1 MPLFETSAVFIM
13 LYAYQKYTEDT
24 SFAAE
29 YSDLLTGYADYLN
42 ENALYPASQLI
53 SVDAITAQA
62 NQTGLAI
69 QSAIGLKAASLVLGD
84 SKYSDTAET
93 IANTVYNDALGLDG
107 ATLAESTHF
116 TYYYGQNDTW
126 NVLFPAYSDVLLEL
140 GTFDPAAWAMQSTWY
155 SQQMEEGGLPFAGP
169 ITDTSYTGSGIN
181 WGLADWSRLTF
192 FFDPQTVLM
201 VQDLLV
207 AATVSADVQAEI
219 VNTTH
224 AFLTN
229 GLNSIPFG
237 TKYYVEGDQV
247 GIWIGNEARSTVGL
261 SFGLLALN
269 HGYWGDSY

>member
-1 MPLFETSAVFIM
+1 
-13 LYAYQKYTEDT
+13 
-24 SFAAE
+24 
-29 YSDLLTGYADYLN
+29 
-42 ENALYPASQLI
+42 
-53 SVDAITAQA
+53 
-62 NQTGLAI
+62 
-69 QSAIGLKAASLVLGD
+69 
-84 SKYSDTAET
+84 
-93 IANTVYNDALGLDG
+93 
-107 ATLAESTHF
+107 
-116 TYYYGQNDTW
+116 
-126 NVLFPAYSDVLLEL
+126 
-140 GTFDPAAWAMQSTWY
+140 
-155 SQQMEEGGLPFAGP
+155 
-169 ITDTSYTGSGIN
+169 
-181 WGLADWSRLTF
+181 
-192 FFDPQTVLM
+192 M